1 MSDQPRRRIGVTAE
15 RVAFLCFIVSTLAAL
30 GLAGVYAAGGQP
42 QAEGILL
49 GAALLGF
56 GAGLILWAHAL
67 MPSGPFVEAR
77 HPFGTTA
84 EERDAFENALD
95 REGTLTRRRLLIGG
109 MSGALVALGV
119 AFLFPIRSLG
129 PSPGNTL
136 ARTPWRKGLRAITD
150 DGRPVRASEVPVDGL
165 VTIFPQGHA
174 GSADGQVVL
183 MRVAPD
189 TLDLPPGRETW
200 TPEGLI
206 GYSKVCTHAGCP
218 VGLYEAQRNELLCP
232 CHQSAFDVLTGANP
246 VFGPAARA
254 LPQLPLALDDE
265 GFVIAQSDF
274 TEPVGP
280 SYWNRPR

>member
-1 MSDQPRRRIGVTAE
+1 MSQPEHRRTGMTVERI
-15 RVAFLCFIVSTLAAL
+15 AFLCFIVSTLAAL

-56 GAGLILWAHAL
+56 GAGLILWAHTL
-67 MPSGPFVEAR
+67 MPSGPFAEAR
-77 HPFGTTA
+77 HPLGTTA
-84 EERDAFENALD
+84 EEREAFEDTLE

-136 ARTPWRKGLRAITD
+136 GRTPWRKGLRAITD

-183 MRVAPD
+183 MRVDPD
-189 TLDLPPGRETW
+189 ALDLPAGRETW

-218 VGLYEAQRNELLCP
+218 VGLYEAQRHELLCP

>member
-1 MSDQPRRRIGVTAE
+1 MTAE
-15 RVAFLCFIVSTLAAL
+15 RIAFASFVVATLAAL

-49 GAALLGF
+49 GIALLAF
-56 GAGLILWAHAL
+56 GLGLILWAHAL

-77 HPFGTTA
+77 HSLGTTA
-84 EERDAFENALD
+84 AEREAFEDALE

-136 ARTPWRKGLRAITD
+136 GRTPWRKGLRAITN

-165 VTIFPQGHA
+165 VTIFPQGHPS
-174 GSADGQVVL
+174 SADGQVVL
-183 MRVAPD
+183 MRVDPD
-189 TLDLPPGRETW
+189 ELDLPAGRETW

-218 VGLYEAQRNELLCP
+218 VGLYEAERHELLCP

-265 GFVIAQSDF
+265 GFIVAQSDF